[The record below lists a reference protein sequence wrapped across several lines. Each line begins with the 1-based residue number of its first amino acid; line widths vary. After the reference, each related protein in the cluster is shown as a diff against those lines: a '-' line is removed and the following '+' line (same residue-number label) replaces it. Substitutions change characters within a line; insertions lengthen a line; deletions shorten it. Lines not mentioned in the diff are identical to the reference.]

1 MAKTRR
7 KSFPIKTAAQ
17 LRVISSPVSFAIVQT
32 LQHLGPG
39 TVRELGPRIGRKPN
53 SLHYHMRKLV
63 NTGMVRKTGT
73 QRSGARIETIYD
85 VTADRFIGSSGLS
98 DRPALLRPVNEG
110 VASLLRLATR
120 NFAKATETSQNLR
133 ETGNTRNILARHVT
147 ARLTNNQL
155 SELNDC
161 INRIDEI
168 FASSI
173 GSEDG
178 QMCALTM
185 VLTPIDTANN

>member
-7 KSFPIKTAAQ
+7 KSFPIETAAQ
-17 LRVISSPVSFAIVQT
+17 LRVISSPVSFAIIQT

-53 SLHYHMRKLV
+53 SLHYHMRRLV

-73 QRSGARIETIYD
+73 RRSGARTEAIYD
-85 VTADRFIGSSGLS
+85 VTANRFIGSGLS

-120 NFAKATETSQNLR
+120 NFAKATETRQNLR
-133 ETGNTRNILARHVT
+133 ETGNRRNILARHVT